1 MKKVVNGRMIIDK
14 TSARPYYEQI
24 ILMIKEQVLQ
34 GILKPGEQI
43 PSVREMARQ
52 LLMNPNTVSKAY
64 KLLEVQR
71 VIVTVKGRGTYIA
84 ERQTEQ
90 RDMIKQQQIQQKLDE
105 LVLEA
110 NYLGIS
116 QTEMTEWLV
125 ASYGR
130 SQNDA
135 QHSKNQ

>member
-1 MKKVVNGRMIIDK
+1 MIIDK
-14 TSARPYYEQI
+14 TSAKPYYEQI
-24 ILMIKEQVLQ
+24 IWMIKEQVMQ
-34 GILKPGEQI
+34 GILQPGEQI

-90 RDMIKQQQIQQKLDE
+90 RDIAKQQQIQQKLDE

-110 NYLGIS
+110 SYLGVA

-125 ASYGR
+125 TSYERNQTDVNNSKR
-130 SQNDA
+130 S
-135 QHSKNQ
+135 

>member
-1 MKKVVNGRMIIDK
+1 MIIDK
-14 TSARPYYEQI
+14 TSAKPYYEQI
-24 ILMIKEQVLQ
+24 ILMIKEQVMQ
-34 GILKPGEQI
+34 GILQPGEQI

-84 ERQTEQ
+84 DRQTEQ
-90 RDMIKQQQIQQKLDE
+90 RDLVKQQQLQERLDE

-110 NYLGIS
+110 SYLGVS
-116 QTEMTEWLV
+116 QTEMTEWL
-125 ASYGR
+125 ATSYGR
-130 SQNDA
+130 GQTDAND
-135 QHSKNQ
+135 SKRS

>member
-1 MKKVVNGRMIIDK
+1 MIIDK
-14 TSARPYYEQI
+14 TSAKPYYEQI
-24 ILMIKEQVLQ
+24 ILMIKEQVMQ
-34 GILKPGEQI
+34 GILQPGEQI

-84 ERQTEQ
+84 DRQTEQ
-90 RDMIKQQQIQQKLDE
+90 RDLVKQQQLQERLDE

-110 NYLGIS
+110 SYLGVS
-116 QTEMTEWLV
+116 QTEMTEWL
-125 ASYGR
+125 AISYGR
-130 SQNDA
+130 GQTDAND
-135 QHSKNQ
+135 SKRS

>member
-1 MKKVVNGRMIIDK
+1 MIIDK
-14 TSARPYYEQI
+14 TSAKPYYEQI
-24 ILMIKEQVLQ
+24 IWMIIEQVMQ
-34 GILKPGEQI
+34 GILQPGEQI

-90 RDMIKQQQIQQKLDE
+90 RDIAKQQQIQQKLDE

-110 NYLGIS
+110 SYLGVA

-125 ASYGR
+125 TSYERNQTDVNNSKR
-130 SQNDA
+130 S
-135 QHSKNQ
+135 

>member
-1 MKKVVNGRMIIDK
+1 MIIDK
-14 TSARPYYEQI
+14 TSAKAYYEQI
-24 ILMIKEQVLQ
+24 ILMIKEQVMQ
-34 GILKPGEQI
+34 GILQPGEQI

-84 ERQTEQ
+84 DRQTEQ
-90 RDMIKQQQIQQKLDE
+90 RDLVKQQQLQERLDE

-110 NYLGIS
+110 NYLGVS
-116 QTEMTEWLV
+116 QTEMTEWL
-125 ASYGR
+125 ATSYGR
-130 SQNDA
+130 GQTDAND
-135 QHSKNQ
+135 SKRS

>member
-1 MKKVVNGRMIIDK
+1 MIIDK
-14 TSARPYYEQI
+14 TSAKPYYEQI
-24 ILMIKEQVLQ
+24 ILMIKEQVMQ
-34 GILKPGEQI
+34 GILQPGEQI

-84 ERQTEQ
+84 DRQTEQ
-90 RDMIKQQQIQQKLDE
+90 RDLVKQQQLQERLDE

-110 NYLGIS
+110 NYLGVS
-116 QTEMTEWLV
+116 QTEMTEWL
-125 ASYGR
+125 ATSYGR
-130 SQNDA
+130 GQTDAND
-135 QHSKNQ
+135 SKRS